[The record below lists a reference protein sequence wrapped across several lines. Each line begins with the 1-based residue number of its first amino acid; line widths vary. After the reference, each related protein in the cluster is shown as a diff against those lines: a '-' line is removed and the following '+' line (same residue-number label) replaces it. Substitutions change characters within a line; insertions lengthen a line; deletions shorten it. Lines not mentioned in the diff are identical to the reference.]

1 MNEVISDYKH
11 NQKINPNLKMKHK
24 LIALIFVFAFANM
37 SGQAPASKTNYTN
50 SKLPAEE
57 AVTNKS
63 LKPLKKISLDDTSIL
78 IYDYD
83 GSLFSWDLE
92 VESIVWT
99 VKASDAHTEMCA
111 NKITIHDG
119 VVYIPF
125 INGEIY
131 AVDNGTG
138 TIFWKSRIGNITDQ
152 IVLKDQNPIIAN
164 GKLFITA
171 QNQNQSSNL
180 YALDLKD
187 GSLAWN
193 YKLDTPNNDIEP
205 LFFDNKIFTQS
216 ANNVYCFEANTGKL
230 LYQKSFD
237 ETMTGKPVTDGE
249 SVFIAGDKNWLY
261 ALKPNSLDVLW
272 QFKIDENQNNVK
284 ERIVCHDK
292 KLYFAAQGSETSSIY
307 AVDSKTGTQLWKTD
321 FKGDNVE
328 YIVKEVDNLWG
339 YTRKKKLFELDLSN
353 GEIAFEEKLTTLP
366 ISNIEFPA
374 DENLLY
380 YYCDAGLIQFDLKE
394 KDENVY
400 YMRTSLKDD
409 PYSAFL
415 KIIR

>member
-1 MNEVISDYKH
+1 
-11 NQKINPNLKMKHK
+11 MKHK
-24 LIALIFVFAFANM
+24 LIALLFVFAFANM
-37 SGQAPASKTNYTN
+37 SGQAPASKTNYSN
-50 SKLPAEE
+50 SNLPAEE

-63 LKPLKKISLDDTSIL
+63 LKPLKKISLDDTSML

-99 VKASDAHTEMCA
+99 VKASDAQTEMCA

-138 TIFWKSRIGNITDQ
+138 TIFWKSRIGNIKDQ
-152 IVLKDQNPIIAN
+152 IVLKDQTPVISN

-187 GSLAWN
+187 GSLSWN
-193 YKLDTPNNDIEP
+193 YKLDTPNNNIEP
-205 LFFDNKIFTQS
+205 LVFDNKVFIQS
-216 ANNVYCFEANTGKL
+216 ATNVYSFEVNTGKL
-230 LYQKSFD
+230 LNQKSFD
-237 ETMTGKPVTDGE
+237 ETMNGKPVTDGE
-249 SVFIAGDKNWLY
+249 SIFIAGDKNWLY

-272 QFKIDENQNNVK
+272 QFKIEENQNNVK

-292 KLYFAAQGSETSSIY
+292 KLYFAAQGPEVSSIY

-339 YTRKKKLFELDLSN
+339 YTRNKKLFELDLSN

-374 DENLLY
+374 DDNLLY

-400 YMRTSLKDD
+400 YMRTSLTDN
-409 PYSAFL
+409 PYSAFI

>member
-1 MNEVISDYKH
+1 
-11 NQKINPNLKMKHK
+11 MKQK
-24 LIALIFVFAFANM
+24 LIALLFVFAFANM

-50 SKLPAEE
+50 SKLPPEE

-63 LKPLKKISLDDTSIL
+63 LKPLKKISPDDTSIL

-99 VKASDAHTEMCA
+99 VKASDANSEMCA
-111 NKITIHDG
+111 NKITIQDG

-125 INGEIY
+125 VNGEIY

-138 TIFWKSRIGNITDQ
+138 TLFWKSRLGNIKDQ
-152 IVLKDQNPIIAN
+152 IVLKDQTPIIAN

-205 LFFDNKIFTQS
+205 LFFDNKIYIPS
-216 ANNVYCFEANTGKL
+216 GNNVYCFEANTGKL

-284 ERIVCHDK
+284 ERIVCQDK
-292 KLYFAAQGSETSSIY
+292 KLYFAAQGPEVSTIY
-307 AVDSKTGTQLWKTD
+307 AVDSKTGTQLWRTD

-366 ISNIEFPA
+366 ISNIEFPN
-374 DENLLY
+374 DDNLLY

-400 YMRTSLKDD
+400 YMRTSITDN
-409 PYSAFL
+409 PYSAYL